1 MGYQFLSGVGD
12 IEIIGPGRTR
22 PVVQVTAQAD
32 GSGYVFTTV
41 VARVDY
47 KQPNLGIILNTI
59 ADAIDKDAHVPG
71 VENINLYQDVNPQ
84 GQFVNK
90 LEVGVVSTSGASD
103 ETITIPYGAL
113 FDARFEARVTA
124 ARDHLDAVEQG

>member
-12 IEIIGPGRTR
+12 VEIIGPGKTR
-22 PVVQVTAQAD
+22 PVVAVTAQAD
-32 GSGYVFTTV
+32 GSGYVFTTI

-59 ADAIDKDAHVPG
+59 ADAIDKDANVPG

-90 LEVGVVSTSGASD
+90 VEVGVTSSSGASD
-103 ETITIPYGAL
+103 DTITVPYGAL
-113 FDARFEARVTA
+113 FDSRFAKLIGA
-124 ARDHLDAVEQG
+124 ARDHLDSVETG